1 MTLWKQ
7 LHCIDDHAL
16 AVTALVGD
24 ANPVVVAGIEAEEK
38 VRHST
43 LRQPRESIIGAHN
56 LILNDGKSTYICD
69 AEGNRTSKTDNVSS
83 STEPQEQVP
92 SLPSH

>member
-16 AVTALVGD
+16 TVTALVGD

-38 VRHST
+38 VRKK
-43 LRQPRESIIGAHN
+43 QCD
-56 LILNDGKSTYICD
+56 ILLYAGHEN
-69 AEGNRTSKTDNVSS
+69 
-83 STEPQEQVP
+83 P
-92 SLPSH
+92 SLEHTASAERRQKHLHLRCRR